1 MSKILII
8 DDEKEICESIQ
19 MILEYSDGAFGEDY
33 EVEFTTSSKVGVEK
47 LKKNSYDAL
56 LLDIQMPEMNG
67 FEVLKWIQDENVSIK
82 VIMISAHS
90 SLENAVK
97 ATKLGAFDFVEKPID
112 RDKILISV
120 RNAVEQSFLLKENK
134 KLKDVLG
141 EEGEILGS
149 SSGIK
154 NVLETIK
161 RVAATDARVLI
172 TGENGTGKELV
183 ARAIHKLGKRA
194 KKELVEVNCAAIP
207 NELIESELFGHEKG
221 SFTGAIKQ
229 RIGKFEQADGG
240 DLFLDEIGDM
250 SIHAQAK
257 VLRAIED
264 GKIERVGGN
273 TKISVDVRIIAATNK
288 ILKAE
293 IEERNFRE
301 DLFHRLN
308 VIPIN
313 IPPLRERKE
322 DIPILIEHFTK
333 TICEKNKFPIKSFD
347 KKAIE
352 LLQKLPWTGNVREL
366 RNLVERIVIM
376 VPHNEITE
384 KDIVELIPHSSSK
397 MDDILS
403 VTNSFQEFKEKS
415 ERAFILKQLES
426 NGWNISKTSDVLGI
440 QRSHLYSKMKKYEIE
455 KGSD

>member
-8 DDEKEICESIQ
+8 DDEKEICESIK
-19 MILEYSDGAFGEDY
+19 MILEYSEGAFGEDY
-33 EVEFTTSSKVGVEK
+33 EVEYLTSSKEGVKE
-47 LKKNSYDAL
+47 LKNNNFDAL

-141 EEGEILGS
+141 EEGEILGT

-293 IEERNFRE
+293 IEEGNFRE

>member
-8 DDEKEICESIQ
+8 DDEKEICESIK
-19 MILEYSDGAFGEDY
+19 MILEYSDGATGEDY
-33 EVEFTTSSKVGVEK
+33 EVEYITSSKEGVEK
-47 LKKNSYDAL
+47 LKQNSYDAL

-67 FEVLKWIQDENVSIK
+67 FEVLKWIQDENIAIK

-90 SLENAVK
+90 SLENAIK

-112 RDKILISV
+112 RDKILISA

-141 EEGEILGS
+141 EEGEILGTS
-149 SSGIK
+149 GGIK
-154 NVLETIK
+154 GVLETIK
-161 RVAATDARVLI
+161 RVATTDARVLI

-183 ARAIHKLGKRA
+183 ARAIHKLGKRS
-194 KKELVEVNCAAIP
+194 KKDLVEVNCAAIP

-250 SIHAQAK
+250 SVHAQAK

-288 ILKAE
+288 ILKSE
-293 IEERNFRE
+293 IEEGNFRE

-308 VIPIN
+308 VIPIH

-333 TICEKNKFPIKSFD
+333 TICEKNKFPLKSFD
-347 KKAIE
+347 KKAVE

-376 VPHNEITE
+376 VPHDEITE
-384 KDIVELIPHSSSK
+384 KDIVDLIPHPSSK
-397 MDDILS
+397 MDDILN

-415 ERAFILKQLES
+415 ERAFILKQLDANS
-426 NGWNISKTSDVLGI
+426 WNISKTADVLGI

-455 KGSD
+455 KGSN